1 MDPYRDSPAYHV
13 FLDGRVVTKRRRQ
26 MPQILRA
33 ASLIGKRRNQVAR
46 VSLVYKPGVTM
57 AKIYLFN
64 VPEINQAVNRERH
77 A

>member
-1 MDPYRDSPAYHV
+1 MDLYRDSPDYHV

-46 VSLVYKPGVTM
+46 VSLVYKPGVTL

-64 VPEINQAVNRERH
+64 VPAPPPDPDL
-77 A
+77 

>member
-1 MDPYRDSPAYHV
+1 MGMYRDPPSYHV

-46 VSLVYKPGVTM
+46 VSLVYKPGVTL
-57 AKIYLFN
+57 AKIHLFSLGK
-64 VPEINQAVNRERH
+64 
-77 A
+77 

>member
-1 MDPYRDSPAYHV
+1 MDPYRDSPSYHV

-46 VSLVYKPGVTM
+46 VSLVFKPGVTM
-57 AKIYLFN
+57 ANIHLFSL
-64 VPEINQAVNRERH
+64 EKGGDSH
-77 A
+77 G